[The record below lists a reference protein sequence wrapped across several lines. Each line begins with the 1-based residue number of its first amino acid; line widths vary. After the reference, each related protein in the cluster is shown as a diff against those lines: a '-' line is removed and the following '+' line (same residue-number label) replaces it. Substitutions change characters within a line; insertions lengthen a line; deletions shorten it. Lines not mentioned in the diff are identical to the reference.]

1 MKNNYALVTG
11 ASSGIGL
18 EIARSLAERN
28 YNLVLVA
35 RREEQLNAIAAEI
48 KNDFHIDVEVC
59 PADLANPQAPDD
71 IYNFCSAKNLNIEIL
86 INNAGYARRKL
97 YIVRCLRVS

>member
-35 RREEQLNAIAAEI
+35 RREEQLNLIAAEI
-48 KNDFHIDVEVC
+48 KNDFPIDVEVC
-59 PADLANPQAPDD
+59 
-71 IYNFCSAKNLNIEIL
+71 
-86 INNAGYARRKL
+86 
-97 YIVRCLRVS
+97 

>member
-35 RREEQLNAIAAEI
+35 RREEQLNAIATEI
-48 KNDFHIDVEVC
+48 KMTFT
-59 PADLANPQAPDD
+59 LM
-71 IYNFCSAKNLNIEIL
+71 
-86 INNAGYARRKL
+86 
-97 YIVRCLRVS
+97 

>member
-18 EIARSLAERN
+18 EIARSLANRN

-35 RREEQLNAIAAEI
+35 RREEQLNAIATEI
-48 KNDFHIDVEVC
+48 KKDFQI
-59 PADLANPQAPDD
+59 
-71 IYNFCSAKNLNIEIL
+71 KNMSKCALN
-86 INNAGYARRKL
+86 
-97 YIVRCLRVS
+97 